1 MVKPKLLLSLSLVL
15 LAVFAFGQVWHIRG
29 TIPGMS
35 NTDVYLLEDFANS
48 QRMVDTAKTDI
59 SGTFDFEM
67 KPGNPVGMYRIMT
80 PTGQMFDVIFNRENV
95 VFEASGAKAGDLIQ
109 VKKSI
114 ENLIYY
120 KYLHVKTNNELRINV
135 LRPTLDYYPQNDTF
149 YLVLRRQV
157 EKLQNQL
164 SQVTHKLI
172 EDNPGTLAAH
182 FIAMDEPVMLN
193 LDIPASA
200 QDALLKKDYF
210 KHVDFNDTL
219 LLRTHLFTAK
229 LVGYL
234 SLFQK
239 QGMDKKAM
247 EKAFVAPVDTILKK
261 ASVNNKM
268 YLFCLNYLIKGFK
281 DFGFDSL
288 LLHIAQTQHPDTL
301 KDNSLQKIMLESE
314 LAMIRK
320 LAIGQTAPDFMA
332 KTLKGKKIQ
341 LSKVQAAHTLLVFW
355 ASWCPHCTATL
366 PKLKKYYNPA
376 HPEKLQIIAVSV
388 DDNKRDVEKE
398 IKKEGYQWPNIA
410 QLKGWDSPIAVE
422 YGVSSTPT
430 FILLDKDKKIL
441 AKPGNINELEKILQ
455 NLKTEK

>member
-1 MVKPKLLLSLSLVL
+1 MVYRKIFFSLTFFLLASLV
-15 LAVFAFGQVWHIRG
+15 FGQTWHIRG
-29 TIPGMS
+29 TVPGMG
-35 NTDVYLLEDFANS
+35 NTEVYLLQDFANS
-48 QRMVDTAKTDI
+48 QRMVDTVKSDL
-59 SGTFDFEM
+59 SGTFDFVM
-67 KPGNPVGMYRIMT
+67 KPGDPVGMYRIMT
-80 PTGQMFDVIFNRENV
+80 PTGQMFNVIFNHENV
-95 VFEASGAKAGDLIQ
+95 VFEASGTKASDLIQ

-164 SQVTHKLI
+164 ARVTHKLI

-200 QDALLKKDYF
+200 QDALLKKDYL

-247 EKAFVAPVDTILKK
+247 EKAFFAPVDTILKK
-261 ASVNNKM
+261 ASVNDKM
-268 YLFCLNYLIKGFK
+268 YLFCLGYLVKGFK
-281 DFGFDSL
+281 DFGFANL
-288 LLHIAQTQHPDTL
+288 LQYIARTQQQHLDTL
-301 KDNSLQKIMLESE
+301 KENSLKKIMLESE
-314 LAMIRK
+314 LALIRK
-320 LAIGQTAPDFMA
+320 LAIGQTAPDFTA
-332 KTLKGKKIQ
+332 RTLKDKKIQ
-341 LSKVQAAHTLLVFW
+341 LSKVKAGHTLLVFW

-366 PKLKKYYNPA
+366 PKLKKYYDPA

-388 DDNKRDVEKE
+388 DNNRRDVEKE

-410 QLKGWDSPIAVE
+410 RLKGWDSPIAVE

-430 FILLDKDKKIL
+430 FILLDKDKKII
-441 AKPGNINELEKILQ
+441 AKPNNINELEKILK
-455 NLKTEK
+455 NLKP